1 MGRFEEVLL
10 ILGIG
15 LLLFG
20 PNKLTD
26 LAKAMGGALREFKKA
41 ANPEDEQ
48 AQQAVAA
55 VPAVHSGKSH
65 PKKPK
70 ATARKRNSSAS

>member
-1 MGRFEEVLL
+1 MGRFEELLL
-10 ILGIG
+10 ILAIA

-41 ANPEDEQ
+41 ANGDENPQ
-48 AQQAVAA
+48 STTTTNATPAGLPSESKAA
-55 VPAVHSGKSH
+55 DSTK
-65 PKKPK
+65 
-70 ATARKRNSSAS
+70 NS

>member
-1 MGRFEEVLL
+1 MGRFEELLL
-10 ILGIG
+10 ILAVA

-41 ANPEDEQ
+41 ANPEEEQ
-48 AQQAVAA
+48 QHAA
-55 VPAVHSGKSH
+55 AAPANPAPSALPSES
-65 PKKPK
+65 KPAESNK
-70 ATARKRNSSAS
+70 NG

>member
-1 MGRFEEVLL
+1 MGKFEEILL
-10 ILGIG
+10 ILAVA

-41 ANPEDEQ
+41 ANPEEEAKAASAPASLPAEAKPAETKDHS
-48 AQQAVAA
+48 AV
-55 VPAVHSGKSH
+55 S
-65 PKKPK
+65 
-70 ATARKRNSSAS
+70 